1 MSMGDGA
8 RPGIDP
14 PLIDPHVIDAPVID
28 PKALRRACGAFATG
42 VTVITTRDAAGDH
55 GMTANAFMSVSL
67 DPPLIVVSV
76 NRKARLLAKIEAAR
90 RYGVSIL
97 AEHME
102 PVAWHFAGKPNPNL
116 VDLFTDFHG
125 LPVIG
130 GAVAH
135 FAARLHQAVD
145 GGDHVLF
152 IGQVEGIAQAE
163 GRPLIFHDGRFGAL
177 PRPGWSS
184 TQWPPGLIGDPLTY
198 FDEMPEF

>member
-1 MSMGDGA
+1 MTPKGGA
-8 RPGIDP
+8 K
-14 PLIDPHVIDAPVID
+14 PVID
-28 PKALRRACGAFATG
+28 PMQLRRACGDFATG
-42 VTVITTRDAAGDH
+42 VTVITARVGAGEH

-67 DPPLIVVSV
+67 EPPLIVVSV
-76 NRKARLLAKIEAAR
+76 SRKARLLSKIEAAG

-102 PVAWHFAGKPNPNL
+102 PIAWHFAGKPKPDL
-116 VDLFTDFHG
+116 PELFTDFHG
-125 LPVIG
+125 LPVIR

-152 IGQVEGIAQAE
+152 IGAVEAIARSE
-163 GRPLIFHDGRFGAL
+163 GRPLIFHQGRFGAL
-177 PRPGWSS
+177 PRPGWSA
-184 TQWPPGLIGDPLTY
+184 TQWPPGLVGDPLTY

>member
-1 MSMGDGA
+1 MTQETLVTAGDDIAKG
-8 RPGIDP
+8 
-14 PLIDPHVIDAPVID
+14 PHID
-28 PKALRRACGAFATG
+28 PKELRRACGAFATG
-42 VTVITTRDAAGDH
+42 VTVITARQGGAEH

-76 NRKARLLAKIEAAR
+76 SRKARLLSKVEAGG

-102 PVAWHFAGKPNPNL
+102 PVAWHFAGKPNPALKNL
-116 VDLFTDFHG
+116 FEDFHG
-125 LPVIG
+125 LPVIR

-152 IGQVEGIAQAE
+152 IGAIEGIARAE
-163 GRPLIFHDGRFGAL
+163 GKPLIFHEGQFVKLL
-177 PRPGWSS
+177 PHGWSAAK
-184 TQWPPGLIGDPLTY
+184 WPLGSASDPEGY
-198 FDEMPEF
+198 FDEAPDLW